1 MILLCDIMYIPTG
14 MYTNVRKYNHKHIK
28 LGICNLQYMNIC
40 AYIHAYILVQVVHSF
55 KKILQKILYTYR
67 N

>member
-28 LGICNLQYMNIC
+28 LGICNYVIYEYMCI
-40 AYIHAYILVQVVHSF
+40 
-55 KKILQKILYTYR
+55 YTRIYTR
-67 N
+67 ASST